1 MATTAVEVLNR
12 DRLLLKGEMIK
23 ISEKWEKR
31 TAKTGTIWPMGGTFD
46 PMVCRDMEVVLRN
59 YKPNSG
65 KRALEKRDREK
76 LELALFE
83 EEGERWRALQRV
95 ARKRRGST
103 FASEA

>member
-1 MATTAVEVLNR
+1 MAPTAVEILSKNNPLLR
-12 DRLLLKGEMIK
+12 DEIAR
-23 ISEKWEKR
+23 ISEKWEKI

-83 EEGERWRALQRV
+83 EE
-95 ARKRRGST
+95 
-103 FASEA
+103 